1 MSSKRD
7 PKRYLKYLAAERN
20 AILVYSA
27 LADQATGD
35 RREALLELVEIEAQ
49 HAQHWID
56 MLNSHG
62 VEVPPAPDRLD
73 PDDAALVAR
82 ARAAGLDSV
91 LAALEETEGVNADI
105 YDD

>member
-20 AILVYSA
+20 AILLYSA

-49 HAQHWID
+49 HAQHCGSRPQVATPGG
-56 MLNSHG
+56 LG
-62 VEVPPAPDRLD
+62 ALAPR
-73 PDDAALVAR
+73 
-82 ARAAGLDSV
+82 
-91 LAALEETEGVNADI
+91 ENAIRQCWAHKFEDL
-105 YDD
+105 